1 MQRTWLPLVC
11 RWNSSH
17 HGYCKTVLGCY
28 PRAQENDGS
37 AWFSPGKMSWTHWL
51 DTMDRRD
58 LPLRNIVLFSPT
70 ARVMNTFVL
79 SSLGLFWSLFRAS
92 NQRQC
97 GCGLRGIGRDAG
109 QWLPL
114 GYWVQHPQRTDKA
127 PHHSPDGGQ
136 HHHRWE
142 RFVGVGGAA
151 WGWCS
156 PKALASPN
164 PWESHFT
171 FHVLWVYP
179 KL

>member
-1 MQRTWLPLVC
+1 MQSAWLPLVC
-11 RWNSSH
+11 RWKPPH

-28 PRAQENDGS
+28 PQAQENEG
-37 AWFSPGKMSWTHWL
+37 ATWFSPGKMSWIHWL
-51 DTMDRRD
+51 DTMDRRV

-70 ARVMNTFVL
+70 ARVMNTFAL

-97 GCGLRGIGRDAG
+97 GCGLWGIGRDAG

-127 PHHSPDGGQ
+127 PHHSQDGGQ

-142 RFVGVGGAA
+142 WFVGVRGAVG
-151 WGWCS
+151 GWCS

-171 FHVLWVYP
+171 FCVLWVYP